1 MSAPSAPPHPQ
12 TGGALDEDILQA
24 LGADQAPD
32 PDSAGAVDRVRVKL
46 MQRIAADSTRHHVF
60 IAPDQGRWHRLLPGI
75 ERKVLQESGG
85 VMSYLL
91 RFAPGAVLPA
101 HRHPVDEECI
111 VIEGTLR
118 IGERLL
124 PAGSFHMVRAHVLDA
139 DSSSDAGALI
149 YLRGA
154 TPQPEQILQAQP
166 SSP

>member
-1 MSAPSAPPHPQ
+1 MSAPASPHPQ
-12 TGGALDEDILQA
+12 TAGALDDDILQA
-24 LGADQAPD
+24 LGANQAPD
-32 PDSAGAVDRVRVKL
+32 PDSTGAVDRVRTRL
-46 MQRIAADSTRHHVF
+46 MQRIAADSTQHHVF
-60 IAPDQGRWHRLLPGI
+60 IAPGEGRWHRLLPGI
-75 ERKVLQESGG
+75 ERKVLQESDG

-118 IGERLL
+118 IGDRLL

-139 DSSSDAGALI
+139 DSSSDGGALI

-154 TPQPEQILQAQP
+154 TPQPEQLLQAQP
-166 SSP
+166 AGG